1 MERSSIEYSV
11 GRNTGLELEDLNSSP
26 VCYLLD
32 LRKVA

>member
-11 GRNTGLELEDLNSSP
+11 GRNTGLELDLNSSP